1 MIGVDLQTFN
11 VQTVIKSCV
20 CVCGVC
26 VCVCGVCVCERER
39 EREREMGTI
48 WYKLWNVPSFKDLI
62 KLLWLFVN

>member
-26 VCVCGVCVCERER
+26 VCVCVCVCERER
-39 EREREMGTI
+39 ERERDGYYMVQTLEC
-48 WYKLWNVPSFKDLI
+48 SFIQGSDKVVMVI
-62 KLLWLFVN
+62 C